1 MFRSGQEIMS
11 TQRKPDRLYTLDDYF
26 SVEETAETKHEYYD
40 GEIFAMTGASLN
52 HNRIAANI
60 FTALSIA
67 LRDKP
72 CDVFT
77 SDMRIAT
84 SKKLYTY
91 PDVSVFCDPVELTK
105 DKYDTAT
112 NPTILVE
119 VLSKSTQKYD
129 RGQKFDQYK
138 SIPTLREY
146 VLIEQHQILV
156 EHFQFNKREWTRRE
170 YRKLEDTLDLSSV
183 GFQVSLAEIYR
194 RVEVDS

>member
-1 MFRSGQEIMS
+1 MS
-11 TQRKPDRLYTLDDYF
+11 TQRKHDRLYTLDDYF
-26 SVEETAETKHEYYD
+26 SVEETAAIKHEYYD

-52 HNRIAANI
+52 HNRVAANI

-67 LRDKP
+67 LRDRP

-84 SKKLYTY
+84 SSKLYTY
-91 PDVSVFCDPVELTK
+91 PDVSIFCDPVELTK
-105 DKYDTAT
+105 DKYDTAM

-138 SIPTLREY
+138 SISSLLDY
-146 VLIEQHQILV
+146 VLIEQHQVLV
-156 EHFQFNKREWTRRE
+156 EHFRLTDREWTRRE
-170 YRKLEDTLDLSSV
+170 YRKLTDTLDLSSV

-194 RVEVDS
+194 RVEFDS

>member
-1 MFRSGQEIMS
+1 MS
-11 TQRKPDRLYTLDDYF
+11 TQRKTDRLYTLEDYF
-26 SVEETAETKHEYYD
+26 SVEETAETKHEFYD

-72 CDVFT
+72 CDIFT

-84 SKKLYTY
+84 SSKLYTY
-91 PDVSVFCDPVELTK
+91 PDVSVFCDAVELTK

-138 SIPTLREY
+138 SISTLREY
-146 VLIEQHQILV
+146 VLIEQYQILV
-156 EHFQFNKREWTRRE
+156 EHFQLGDNHEWTRRD
-170 YRKLEDTLDLSSV
+170 YHKLTGTLNLSSV
-183 GFQVSLAEIYR
+183 SFQVSLAEIYR
-194 RVEVDS
+194 RVDFDS

>member
-1 MFRSGQEIMS
+1 MS
-11 TQRKPDRLYTLDDYF
+11 TQRKTDRLYTLEDYF
-26 SVEETAETKHEYYD
+26 SVEETAATKHEFYD

-60 FTALSIA
+60 FTALSA
-67 LRDKP
+67 GLRDKL

-84 SKKLYTY
+84 SSKLYTY
-91 PDVSVFCDPVELTK
+91 PDVSVFCDAVELTK

-119 VLSKSTQKYD
+119 VLSKPTQKYD

-146 VLIEQHQILV
+146 VLIDQYQISV
-156 EHFQFNKREWTRRE
+156 EHFQLGNNHQWAQHDYRE
-170 YRKLEDTLDLSSV
+170 LSDTLDLSSV
-183 GFQVSLAEIYR
+183 SFQVLLAEIYR
-194 RVEVDS
+194 KVDFDS

>member
-1 MFRSGQEIMS
+1 MS
-11 TQRKPDRLYTLDDYF
+11 TQRKTDRLYTLDDYF
-26 SVEETAETKHEYYD
+26 SIEETSETKHEFYD

-67 LRDKP
+67 LRDKH

-84 SKKLYTY
+84 SSKLYTY
-91 PDVSVFCDPVELTK
+91 PDVSVFCDEVELTK

-138 SIPTLREY
+138 SISTLREY

-156 EHFQFNKREWTRRE
+156 EHFQLGNNDEWTRHDYHR
-170 YRKLEDTLDLSSV
+170 LTDTLNLSSV
-183 GFQVSLAEIYR
+183 DFQVSLAEIYR
-194 RVEVDS
+194 RLRFDS

>member
-1 MFRSGQEIMS
+1 MS

-40 GEIFAMTGASLN
+40 GEIFAMTGASLS

-84 SKKLYTY
+84 SRKLYIY

-119 VLSKSTQKYD
+119 VPSKSTQKYD

-170 YRKLEDTLDLSSV
+170 YRKLADTLDLSSV